1 MGEES
6 IRQICIH
13 AHFALKTDSIRA
25 KGISPWGRS
34 CESEK
39 DGKLAKASSWELMDQ
54 NYPRHKVWTKA
65 DKIAFFFLSLTPFL
79 FHPSLPLSPPLLHPA
94 SQYETQTEKSIC
106 NAGIVSDSQ
115 FTPIFLCSCS
125 CAWWRDKLIFFR
137 ATASILLKEY
147 IKTR

>member
-54 NYPRHKVWTKA
+54 NYPRHKVWTRA
-65 DKIAFFFLSLTPFL
+65 DKIAFFPPNPF
-79 FHPSLPLSPPLLHPA
+79 SLPSFPSPPLTHPA

>member
-1 MGEES
+1 MLAGS
-6 IRQICIH
+6 GCIQQICIR
-13 AHFALKTDSIRA
+13 AHFLHWKQIPLRPKVFFPQS
-25 KGISPWGRS
+25 RS

-39 DGKLAKASSWELMDQ
+39 DGKLAKARSLELMDQ
-54 NYPRHKVWTKA
+54 NYPVTKFGW
-65 DKIAFFFLSLTPFL
+65 KLTKLLFFANPLSL
-79 FHPSLPLSPPLLHPA
+79 PSLPSSPLIHPA

-106 NAGIVSDSQ
+106 NAGIVSDLQ
-115 FTPIFLCSCS
+115 FTPILLCSCS

>member
-1 MGEES
+1 MGAGRGG
-6 IRQICIH
+6 IRQICFH

-54 NYPRHKVWTKA
+54 NYPRHKVWTRA
-65 DKIAFFFLSLTPFL
+65 DKIAFFSANPL
-79 FHPSLPLSPPLLHPA
+79 FSPVPPSPPPLPHPA

-115 FTPIFLCSCS
+115 FTPILLCSCS